1 MIPTLSHSVKFR
13 MGNFPTVRLLTHP
26 LGIYLTQTP
35 VKDPLNTFLP
45 RVRPFFVLSHL
56 CFRTS
61 PSQFGFLKNENQKKT
76 PTEPLQVNMARTK
89 QHAGRSTGGK
99 APRGRYRTKHGRK
112 MGLSERGRVCKPR
125 RFRPGTVALREIRKY
140 QKSTELLIR
149 KLPFQR
155 LVREIASKICPTLR
169 FQSTAIL
176 ALQEASESFLVMMF
190 EDVNVCCLHAGR
202 VTIQVKDIRLWNR
215 MIRGNFVHE

>member
-1 MIPTLSHSVKFR
+1 
-13 MGNFPTVRLLTHP
+13 
-26 LGIYLTQTP
+26 
-35 VKDPLNTFLP
+35 
-45 RVRPFFVLSHL
+45 
-56 CFRTS
+56 
-61 PSQFGFLKNENQKKT
+61 
-76 PTEPLQVNMARTK
+76 MARTK

-155 LVREIASKICPTLR
+155 LVREIATKICPTLR